1 MTSYNFV
8 AEPVLYGLTM
18 QDQSGRYRV
27 WLIDDKDMDAH
38 VIDIHFIQEEN
49 LFFNSIIIY

>member
-27 WLIDDKDMDAH
+27 WLIDDKDMNAH
-38 VIDIHFIQEEN
+38 VIDIHFIREEN
-49 LFFNSIIIY
+49 IFF